1 MAKIYY
7 KKYKAMIDYDGI
19 PLETVYEMV
28 ESEVPMMWKN
38 KVIELL
44 KENYEQHEIVT
55 R

>member
-7 KKYKAMIDYDGI
+7 KKYKAMVDYDGV

-28 ESEVPMMWKN
+28 ETEVPIMWKN

-44 KENYEQHEIVT
+44 KKNCEQPEL
-55 R
+55 

>member
-7 KKYKAMIDYDGI
+7 KKYKAMIDCDGV

-28 ESEVPMMWKN
+28 ETEVPIMWKN

-44 KENYEQHEIVT
+44 KENCEQREL
-55 R
+55 

>member
-7 KKYKAMIDYDGI
+7 KKYKAMIDYDGV

-28 ESEVPMMWKN
+28 ETEVPIMWKN

-44 KENYEQHEIVT
+44 KENCKQLEL
-55 R
+55 

>member
-7 KKYKAMIDYDGI
+7 KKYKAMIDYDGV

-28 ESEVPMMWKN
+28 ESEVPIMWKN

-44 KENYEQHEIVT
+44 KENCEQREL
-55 R
+55 